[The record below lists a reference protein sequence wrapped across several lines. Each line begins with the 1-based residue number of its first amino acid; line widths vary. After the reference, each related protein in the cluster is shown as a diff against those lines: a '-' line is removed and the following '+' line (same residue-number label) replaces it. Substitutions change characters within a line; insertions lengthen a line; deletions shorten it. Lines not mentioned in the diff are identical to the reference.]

1 MESTKKPDVEKFG
14 EKKIDDKIGVLT
26 ITTSSENNPKVGT
39 YVNKI
44 IKKYNRNRTG
54 FLSPNETQVMLQH
67 YTGIEVSLNDII
79 DFLKSNND
87 SSNIAVHRS
96 QYLLH
101 LNRLMTLPS
110 CTLVVLNEMVL
121 NPDSMDIA
129 SIILMVKPCVASSGA
144 KKKLLYFNTRCYYIS
159 IIILL
164 LISPS

>member
-67 YTGIEVSLNDII
+67 YTGIQVSLKDVT
-79 DFLKSNND
+79 DFLKSNNVCLSD
-87 SSNIAVHRS
+87 AIHYSWGINLAIT
-96 QYLLH
+96 
-101 LNRLMTLPS
+101 TLA
-110 CTLVVLNEMVL
+110 VLN
-121 NPDSMDIA
+121 
-129 SIILMVKPCVASSGA
+129 II
-144 KKKLLYFNTRCYYIS
+144 
-159 IIILL
+159 
-164 LISPS
+164 